1 MNVPSER
8 LSVEGMA
15 DTAPLNENGSAAQ
28 RARNRRVE
36 IVLDIAG
43 VEE

>member
-1 MNVPSER
+1 MNIPKER

-15 DTAPLNENGSAAQ
+15 DTIPLNGNASAAD

-36 IVLDIAG
+36 VVLDIAG
-43 VEE
+43 V